1 MKLGMNK
8 AEMPE
13 VKVAE
18 AGKAALKI
26 IGIGLA
32 AGVALIAA
40 TDTVMK
46 KATSP
51 KDSSADIEPL
61 EYSDGEEQ

>member
-1 MKLGMNK
+1 
-8 AEMPE
+8 MPE

-46 KATSP
+46 KVTSP
-51 KDSSADIEPL
+51 KDSPADIESL
-61 EYSDGEEQ
+61 EYSDVEEQ

>member
-1 MKLGMNK
+1 MNK

-26 IGIGLA
+26 IGIGLT

-40 TDTVMK
+40 TDTIMK
-46 KATSP
+46 KVTSP
-51 KDSSADIEPL
+51 KEAPADIEP
-61 EYSDGEEQ
+61 EACSDGEEQ

>member
-1 MKLGMNK
+1 MNK

-26 IGIGLA
+26 IGIGLT

-40 TDTVMK
+40 TDTIMK
-46 KATSP
+46 KVTSP
-51 KDSSADIEPL
+51 KETPADIEP
-61 EYSDGEEQ
+61 EECSDGEEQ

>member
-1 MKLGMNK
+1 
-8 AEMPE
+8 MPE

-40 TDTVMK
+40 TDTAMK

-51 KDSSADIEPL
+51 KEAPADIEL
-61 EYSDGEEQ
+61 GDCSDGEEQ